1 MHTRPSFIFT
11 LILCLVTAG
20 CAALNYQDKTAEDL
34 QRSKASIAQLNEQVA
49 SLNKEITLLKAEV
62 QKMKAGEAPPVSEEK
77 GAAASET
84 EKKEKV
90 KEVDISKNDEVKKP
104 AEETPA
110 VEAKATGIKDI
121 KIKVLSGNGK
131 LATARQFSKKLI
143 DMGYRVEDIGNASRA
158 DYKAN
163 TIYFASNFKKE
174 AQSLAARLGD
184 KTVVKP
190 LTWSSVYHII
200 VVAVP

>member
-1 MHTRPSFIFT
+1 MHMKPSFVFT

-20 CAALNYQDKTAEDL
+20 CAALNYPDKNAEDL

-49 SLNKEITLLKAEV
+49 SLNKEITLLKSEV
-62 QKMKAGEAPPVSEEK
+62 QKMKDAEAAPVSEEK
-77 GAAASET
+77 GTVSE
-84 EKKEKV
+84 KEKV
-90 KEVDISKNDEVKKP
+90 KEVDISKKDEVKKP
-104 AEETPA
+104 AEESPA
-110 VEAKATGIKDI
+110 AEAKVTSIKDL
-121 KIKVLSGNGK
+121 KVKVLSGNGK

-143 DMGYRVEDIGNASRA
+143 AMGYRVEDIGNASRA